1 MRNFFNKTTLV
12 ILATALIG
20 ASFGIGFYMGEK
32 RATVAAINL
41 LNKEEGKPSSVDF
54 APFWKAWALLD
65 SKFVSVST
73 STEDAVTDQDKVW
86 GAISGLAGSF
96 GDPYTVFFPPVE
108 AKFFESEISGNFEGV
123 GMEIGIR
130 DNVLTVVAPLKGTP
144 AYRAGIQAQDKIVA
158 IDGISTAHLSVDDAI
173 LKIRG
178 EKGTKVTFTIVRDG
192 VKEAFDISVVR
203 DVIDIPTLDTELRKD
218 GIFVI
223 KLYNFSAV
231 SPNLFRN
238 ALREFILSRSPRL
251 ILDLR
256 GNPGGFLEAAV
267 DIGSWFLPAG
277 KIIAIED
284 YGGKIEQQFHRS
296 KGYDVFNENLKFV
309 ILVNRGSASASEI
322 LAGALSEHG
331 VATVVGEQTFGKGT
345 VQELVQLTGETSLKI
360 TVAKWLTPKGN
371 SISVAGFTPDV
382 VVPLTSEDVE
392 KGRDPQLQKAV
403 DILLKK

>member
-1 MRNFFNKTTLV
+1 MQNSFTKTTV
-12 ILATALIG
+12 IIVALALIG
-20 ASFGIGFYMGEK
+20 ASFGVGFYMGGE

-41 LNKEEGKPSSVDF
+41 LNKEEGKPTAVDF
-54 APFWKAWALLD
+54 APFWKAWTTLE

-73 STEDAVTDQDKVW
+73 STEEVVSDQDKVW
-86 GAISGLAGSF
+86 GAISGLAASF

-108 AKFFESEISGNFEGV
+108 AEYFESEISGNFEGV

-130 DNVLTVVAPLKGTP
+130 DEVLTVVAPLKGTP
-144 AYRAGIQAQDKIVA
+144 AYRAGIQAQDKIIA
-158 IDGISTAHLSVDDAI
+158 IDGLSTARVAVDEAI
-173 LKIRG
+173 QKIRG
-178 EKGTKVTFTIVRDG
+178 PKGTAVVLTIVREGRD
-192 VKEAFDISVVR
+192 EPFDISVVR
-203 DVIDIPTLDTELRKD
+203 DVIDIPTLDTELRSD
-218 GIFVI
+218 GVFVI

-238 ALREFILSRSPRL
+238 ALREFILSNSTRL

-277 KIIAIED
+277 KAIAIED
-284 YGGKIEQQFHRS
+284 YGGKEEPYYHRS
-296 KGYDVFNENLKFV
+296 KGYDIFNNKLEFV

-345 VQELVQLTGETSLKI
+345 VQELVQLTPETSLKI
-360 TVAKWLTPKGN
+360 TVAKWLTPNGN

-382 VVPLTSEDVE
+382 VVPITAEDIE

-403 DILLKK
+403 DILLGK